1 MADILWLETNAAEL
15 NGVSFTKGCYV
26 GQENTAR
33 MNWRQKVNRRLVV
46 VPTTNEGP
54 RTRIVYADLGL
65 AVEHR
70 RVDDLDGALRPS
82 WLADALETAVS
93 E

>member
-1 MADILWLETNAAEL
+1 
-15 NGVSFTKGCYV
+15 
-26 GQENTAR
+26 

-46 VPTTNEGP
+46 VETDTPGP
-54 RTRIVYADLGL
+54 RTRVHYPGLGL

-70 RVDDLDGALRPS
+70 RVDDLGRALRPD
-82 WLADALETAVS
+82 WLARSLEAAVS